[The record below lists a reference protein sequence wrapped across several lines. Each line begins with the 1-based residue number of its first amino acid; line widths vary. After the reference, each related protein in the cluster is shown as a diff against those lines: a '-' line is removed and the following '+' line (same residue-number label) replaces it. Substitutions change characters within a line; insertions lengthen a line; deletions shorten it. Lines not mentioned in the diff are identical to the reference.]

1 VATAVQENVTVDNE
15 IEVDDSKRKLSED
28 KITAVQQNGAT
39 QVLLPKVKEQV
50 IVKEEEAPLPGL
62 VLTTKQTKTFK
73 VECATMIHV
82 YDLLLVHQLLD
93 QVVRLF
99 SLHGIL

>member
-1 VATAVQENVTVDNE
+1 MATAVQEDVTVDNE
-15 IEVDDSKRKLSED
+15 IKVDDGKRKLSED

-50 IVKEEEAPLPGL
+50 IVKEEEVPLPGF

-73 VECATMIHV
+73 VECATLIHV
-82 YDLLLVHQLLD
+82 YDLLLVHRLLD